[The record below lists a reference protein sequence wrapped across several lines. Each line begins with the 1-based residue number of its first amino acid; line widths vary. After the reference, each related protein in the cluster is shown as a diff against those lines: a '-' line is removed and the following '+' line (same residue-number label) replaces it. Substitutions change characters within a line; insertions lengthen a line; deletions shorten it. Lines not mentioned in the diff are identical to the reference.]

1 MKKIIKSNNILTKF
15 TAKSVL
21 SSILLTTA
29 LLLLFSKIIL
39 CLDLDIVYYNV
50 FSITTIF
57 IVSLLTPIISVGKI
71 NNNIFMMSILSN
83 SLLIILT
90 IINAFSIKNIIL
102 TVLEIVTIIFAS
114 LLSSLIIKKNKSGF
128 KV

>member
-15 TAKSVL
+15 AVKSVL

-39 CLDLDIVYYNV
+39 SLDLDIVYYNV

-102 TVLEIVTIIFAS
+102 TVLEIIAIIFAS

>member
-15 TAKSVL
+15 AVKSVL

-39 CLDLDIVYYNV
+39 SLDLDIVYYNV

-102 TVLEIVTIIFAS
+102 TVLEIIAIIFTS

>member
-15 TAKSVL
+15 AVKSVL

-90 IINAFSIKNIIL
+90 IINAFSIKNIVL
-102 TVLEIVTIIFAS
+102 TVLEIIAIIFAS

>member
-15 TAKSVL
+15 AAKSVL